1 MSVLL
6 PFKKASV
13 NYSNN
18 PFCKTLALP
27 MITVPFQF
35 GTGMKDPVWKHAAFA
50 NDFTPFSRKRET
62 VEKGSE
68 FSVFYTETHL
78 VIGMF
83 LYEDPANFIH
93 QENPHSSAWAGD
105 MVEIHFGGM
114 EPDPWLYQTGL
125 GISGNRFDSTGNYD
139 KWQAYTFET
148 ENGWGAEVKFDLSL
162 LRLTEGGFRF
172 EICRQALKRNEFS
185 CWSPLQIRFHEVEN
199 FGELLLTDY
208 KTALQ
213 MKTGKIITKNTVSRD
228 DYEQTMA
235 KEMIPAQTILHGPY
249 LSCPERDSVCISWET
264 AGLVP
269 SFLQYRE
276 KGSDQFHTVYSGK
289 GNGILRHD
297 TTHFVSLSGLIP
309 GKEYEYEILTLRPV
323 TQEADFSGIR
333 RTFKVPDADQ
343 NTFSFTCITDI
354 HSNVRY
360 LQKSLTAPGNEQC
373 SFYAL
378 LGDNLS
384 HAAGR
389 EALYKG
395 IIDPIV
401 AVNNRADLDK
411 PLVFVRGNHEQLGV
425 YAAEYFQVMRHYSGK
440 TYYSFTIGNTCFAVL
455 DSGNDHPDKADTH
468 YFSNP
473 ENEKAQQEFL
483 TELVKTPAYQNA
495 AFRVVMIHIP
505 PTEKKENSIYSR
517 VYDHILS
524 PLRTAE
530 IKPDVML
537 CGHMHQY
544 ERVEA
549 DKSGYIYSTD
559 PRHSATTETLINPW
573 PVIVNSNNTVL
584 QCAVSDQAITIK
596 VYDVLSAA
604 EPVLLETLTFNRK

>member
-1 MSVLL
+1 
-6 PFKKASV
+6 
-13 NYSNN
+13 
-18 PFCKTLALP
+18 
-27 MITVPFQF
+27 
-35 GTGMKDPVWKHAAFA
+35 
-50 NDFTPFSRKRET
+50 
-62 VEKGSE
+62 
-68 FSVFYTETHL
+68 
-78 VIGMF
+78 
-83 LYEDPANFIH
+83 
-93 QENPHSSAWAGD
+93 
-105 MVEIHFGGM
+105 
-114 EPDPWLYQTGL
+114 
-125 GISGNRFDSTGNYD
+125 
-139 KWQAYTFET
+139 
-148 ENGWGAEVKFDLSL
+148 
-162 LRLTEGGFRF
+162 
-172 EICRQALKRNEFS
+172 
-185 CWSPLQIRFHEVEN
+185 
-199 FGELLLTDY
+199 
-208 KTALQ
+208 
-213 MKTGKIITKNTVSRD
+213 MKTGKVITKNTVSRD

-269 SFLQYRE
+269 SFIRYQE
-276 KGSDQFHTVYSGK
+276 KGADQTQICYSNK
-289 GNGILRHD
+289 AHGILKHD
-297 TTHFVSLSGLIP
+297 TTHFVHLTGLTP
-309 GKEYEYEILTLRPV
+309 GKEYEYEIMTLRPV
-323 TQEADFSGIR
+323 TQQADPSGIR
-333 RTFKVPDADQ
+333 RTFIMPEKDN
-343 NTFSFTCITDI
+343 NTFSFLCVSDI
-354 HSNVRY
+354 HSNVHY
-360 LQKSLTAPGNEQC
+360 LKKSLQAPGAGQ
-373 SFYAL
+373 SRFYAL

-389 EALYKG
+389 EALYNG
-395 IIDPIV
+395 IMDAIV
-401 AVNNRADLDK
+401 AQNNQTPVDK
-411 PLVFVRGNHEQLGV
+411 PVVFVRGNHEQLGV

-440 TYYSFTIGNTCFAVL
+440 TYYSFLSGKTCFIVL
-455 DSGNDHPDKADTH
+455 DSGNDAPDKVGCH

-584 QCAVSDQAITIK
+584 QCAVSDQAMF
-596 VYDVLSAA
+596 SA
-604 EPVLLETLTFNRK
+604 PPNRYCWKR